1 MKRITFLLV
10 IAMNPFTAF
19 ATEAA
24 AVESPSPASFYES
37 QFTPG
42 LERLTSRDTLNLL
55 GVGVI
60 AIAAARTQDEEMRD
74 AWRGNQRMNADV
86 ASLGDK
92 FGVYAISAVIA
103 GGQYL
108 FDRDNS
114 YHHMRSLVA
123 VTVIGGA
130 MKFTFNRERP
140 NQLDRFSLPSGHTYS
155 AFATASSLQH
165 TYGWTVGAIAYPI
178 AAIVGLSR
186 ITDDYHWLSDVTAGA
201 VLGTL
206 IGHITYYPVVTKSE
220 LARSLMIVPVLEDG
234 GGQLQVSIEI
244 P

>member
-1 MKRITFLLV
+1 MSPLT
-10 IAMNPFTAF
+10 P
-19 ATEAA
+19 A
-24 AVESPSPASFYES
+24 AVESPAPASFYES
-37 QFTPG
+37 QITPG
-42 LERLTSRDTLNLL
+42 LERLKNRDTLNLL
-55 GVGVI
+55 GAGVI

-74 AWRGNQRMNADV
+74 AWRGNQRMSPEV
-86 ASLGDK
+86 ANLGDK

-103 GGQYL
+103 GGKYL

-123 VTVIGGA
+123 VTIIGNA

-140 NQLDRFSLPSGHTYS
+140 NRLDRFSLPSGHTYS
-155 AFATASSLQH
+155 AFATASSLHH
-165 TYGWTVGAIAYPI
+165 TYGWKVGAIAYPL

-206 IGHITYYPVVTKSE
+206 IGHITYYPVEAKSKV
-220 LARSLMIVPVLEDG
+220 ACSLMIVPVFEKS
-234 GGQLQVSIEI
+234 GGQLQVSVET

>member
-1 MKRITFLLV
+1 MKRVIFLFAL
-10 IAMNPFTAF
+10 AMSPLAAF

-24 AVESPSPASFYES
+24 APASFYES
-37 QFTPG
+37 QITPG
-42 LERLTSRDTLNLL
+42 FERVKNHDTLNLL
-55 GVGVI
+55 GAGVI
-60 AIAAARTQDEEMRD
+60 AIATARTQDEEMRD
-74 AWRGNQRMNADV
+74 AWRDNQRMSPEIAN
-86 ASLGDK
+86 LGDK
-92 FGVYAISAVIA
+92 FGVYAISAFIA

-140 NQLDRFSLPSGHTYS
+140 NRLDRFSLPSGHTYS

-165 TYGWTVGAIAYPI
+165 TYGWKVGAIVYPI
-178 AAIVGLSR
+178 AAVVGLSR

-206 IGHITYYPVVTKSE
+206 IGHITYYPIAIESE
-220 LARSLMIVPVLEDG
+220 LARGLMIVPVLEEG
-234 GGQLQVSIEI
+234 GGRLQVSMEI

>member
-10 IAMNPFTAF
+10 LAMGPLAAF

-24 AVESPSPASFYES
+24 APASFYES
-37 QFTPG
+37 QITPG
-42 LERLTSRDTLNLL
+42 FERLKNRDTLNLL
-55 GVGVI
+55 GAGVI

-74 AWRGNQRMNADV
+74 AWRGNQRMSPEIAN
-86 ASLGDK
+86 LGDK

-123 VTVIGGA
+123 VTVVGGA

-140 NQLDRFSLPSGHTYS
+140 NRLDRFSLPSGHTYS

-165 TYGWTVGAIAYPI
+165 TYGWKVGAIAYPI

-206 IGHITYYPVVTKSE
+206 IGRITYYPVTANSA
-220 LARSLMIVPVLEDG
+220 LARSLMIVPLLEEG
-234 GGQLQVSIEI
+234 GGQLQVSMEI